1 MQSHFSIYGKAWWQ
15 ILPILKDAKPN
26 YHGNAEDKDATIVSI
41 ILLTQ
46 GAARGTAT
54 RSWFLERFAW
64 CGGLALILKA
74 PAQSGTLFIR
84 LTGQPNIMHIVVTQI
99 NCSRIRIPL
108 VLLILA
114 IGIILKLST
123 SGHIKPT
130 KKTHAATEQGLTSKL
145 NSKWE
150 TRCLQSHQHPNQKQQ
165 PRHAQNSTH
174 MPS

>member
-1 MQSHFSIYGKAWWQ
+1 MWWARPDSFHFYIYGKAWWQ

-64 CGGLALILKA
+64 CGGLALILRA

-130 KKTHAATEQGLTSKL
+130 KKTHAATEQG
-145 NSKWE
+145 
-150 TRCLQSHQHPNQKQQ
+150 
-165 PRHAQNSTH
+165 
-174 MPS
+174 